1 MCGHSLHACRAVHGA
16 ESDWAWV
23 TCDIA
28 EVSPE
33 LGHLPAEAEA
43 RVQVTEPAEGA
54 AASPSRWRRGQSPR
68 ISLGAGEEGPLQ
80 AVPALGSRLS
90 LHPGQ
95 GTSRPP
101 ATSWKAQG

>member
-1 MCGHSLHACRAVHGA
+1 MHGA

-33 LGHLPAEAEA
+33 LGHRPAEAEA

-54 AASPSRWRRGQSPR
+54 AASPSRWRRGQAPL

-80 AVPALGSRLS
+80 AVPALGSGLS
-90 LHPGQ
+90 LHPGR
-95 GTSRPP
+95 GTSRPL
-101 ATSWKAQG
+101 ATLLEGSG